1 MSDPAM
7 NPTPPARIALPPC
20 VESTA
25 APREVLLEEL
35 LHGDRELLIRH
46 GAEVYHL
53 RVTKNGRLLLT
64 K

>member
-1 MSDPAM
+1 MVEAHDDAASK
-7 NPTPPARIALPPC
+7 ALDADRKI
-20 VESTA
+20 A
-25 APREVLLEEL
+25 APRTVRLEEL

-46 GAEVYHL
+46 GEEVYHL

>member
-1 MSDPAM
+1 MLDVHDEDGHRDDPA
-7 NPTPPARIALPPC
+7 NGQRL
-20 VESTA
+20 V

-35 LHGDRELLIRH
+35 LHGERELLIRH